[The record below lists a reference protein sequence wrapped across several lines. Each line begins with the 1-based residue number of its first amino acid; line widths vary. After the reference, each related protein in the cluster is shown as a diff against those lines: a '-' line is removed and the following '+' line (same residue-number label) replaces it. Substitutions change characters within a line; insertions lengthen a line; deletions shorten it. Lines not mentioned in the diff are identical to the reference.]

1 MTEHERIWLEPAG
14 APDRCWC
21 QDNQWGDEG
30 VEYVL
35 ASTLESLQRENER
48 LRQFLFPYADR
59 TDISGISW
67 DGKYLI
73 GDKAS
78 IKAFHELKNRGE
90 QIDVYKRA
98 YDQNEAAL
106 KARAETAETEVKRM
120 SDRYERWMPVTAAPP
135 AGTHPDAL
143 LHFYCIGDE
152 FEGEDSPEYWKTD
165 TWGEKPADAVFWCA
179 IVSPRG
185 PHETTFIAR
194 TALASTGGEHH
205 AE

>member
-1 MTEHERIWLEPAG
+1 MSVEAIKKAL
-14 APDRCWC
+14 
-21 QDNQWGDEG
+21 EG
-30 VEYVL
+30 VTHAPGKWEAEGTAVYCDDATGQRVCDTKGEYLFWSEDQKRNAAVYIAAANPFAISEL
-35 ASTLESLQRENER
+35 LSTLESLQRENER

-78 IKAFHELKNRGE
+78 ITAFHEMKNRGE

-106 KARAETAETEVKRM
+106 KARAEAAEAEVKRLREAL
-120 SDRYERWMPVTAAPP
+120 SIIN
-135 AGTHPDAL
+135 AGHACPMAVADNAL
-143 LHFYCIGDE
+143 RD
-152 FEGEDSPEYWKTD
+152 
-165 TWGEKPADAVFWCA
+165 
-179 IVSPRG
+179 
-185 PHETTFIAR
+185 
-194 TALASTGGEHH
+194 LASTGGEHH

>member
-1 MTEHERIWLEPAG
+1 MTALEEIKKPL
-14 APDRCWC
+14 
-21 QDNQWGDEG
+21 EG
-30 VEYVL
+30 RDIATLTNVELVTEISRL
-35 ASTLESLQRENER
+35 LSTLESLQRENER

-78 IKAFHELKNRGE
+78 ITAFHEMKNRGE

-106 KARAETAETEVKRM
+106 KARAEAAEAEVKRL
-120 SDRYERWMPVTAAPP
+120 RERLKPFSEF
-135 AGTHPDAL
+135 AGVLFERNFNRTDSVAEMTDVDNIPHLIFAGSFFDA
-143 LHFYCIGDE
+143 
-152 FEGEDSPEYWKTD
+152 
-165 TWGEKPADAVFWCA
+165 
-179 IVSPRG
+179 RQ
-185 PHETTFIAR
+185 
-194 TALASTGGEHH
+194 ALASTGGEHH